1 MPTPPVFPLSHHLCF
16 ALYSASLS
24 MTKVYRPLLKKLGL
38 TYPQYLVLVVLWERK
53 QCTVSQLCE
62 VLYLDSGTL
71 SPLLKRLEAS
81 LLVTR
86 ERSASDERQVL
97 IGLTARGRTFQNKC
111 AVLPECIVSAT
122 GCSLDALNDL
132 TGQLQVLRN
141 RLQGSRAPLSKGR
154 Q

>member
-1 MPTPPVFPLSHHLCF
+1 
-16 ALYSASLS
+16 

-38 TYPQYLVLVVLWERK
+38 TYPQYLVLVVLWEREK
-53 QCTVSQLCE
+53 CSVSQLCE

-86 ERSASDERQVL
+86 ERSALDERQVF
-97 IGLTARGRTFQNKC
+97 IGLTARGRTFQKKC
-111 AVLPECIVSAT
+111 AVLPDCIVSAT
-122 GCSLDALNDL
+122 GCSFEALNDL

-141 RLQGSRAPLSKGR
+141 RLQGSIAPPSKGR